1 MLFFERYT
9 TRLLRALS
17 GIFSPVV
24 RTSVTTIALV
34 MASNHGAWA
43 VTCPA
48 DVNGSYRTGWIN
60 ATYGVGCNEVPATT
74 GSPTVLNSNASWYV
88 LAGSN
93 LTVGAD
99 VITIGATNISYLGT
113 NSFSLIG
120 NQYLTHGSINFTD
133 VSSSS
138 RATLL
143 LPVRLSTSR
152 MAKSATFSPSRAVT
166 WAITGICFSIR
177 Y

>member
-1 MLFFERYT
+1 MLLNDTLHVCYAHCREFYAGGT
-9 TRLLRALS
+9 HLS
-17 GIFSPVV
+17 DYY
-24 RTSVTTIALV
+24 RTGDGKYSWR
-34 MASNHGAWA
+34 WA

-133 VSSSS
+133 VT
-138 RATLL
+138 ATLTNSSGGGIKG
-143 LPVRLSTSR
+143 LSTHN
-152 MAKSATFSPSRAVT
+152 TVPINGNNFP
-166 WAITGICFSIR
+166 
-177 Y
+177 